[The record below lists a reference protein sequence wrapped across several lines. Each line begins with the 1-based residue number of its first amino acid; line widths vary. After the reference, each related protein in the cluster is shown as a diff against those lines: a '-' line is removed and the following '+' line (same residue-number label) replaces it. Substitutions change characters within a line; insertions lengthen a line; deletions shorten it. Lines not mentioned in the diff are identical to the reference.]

1 MHQDYVDA
9 CNDILPNRWWKAT
22 KRG

>member
-9 CNDILPNRWWKAT
+9 CNDILPDRWWKAT